1 MNECKLYDDAYNITL
16 ERLNRSIAV
25 ASTSDQYAQQFYEQ
39 RMHSEQMDEKRRQ
52 LNHLYDQLDHETRT
66 RYGKQH
72 QELEKR
78 SNDLQDR
85 IMGQTIRMEY
95 FLRIWREYEVRL
107 DDIRHLLDD
116 IQKELPL
123 NKRLLHFEQIQTAF
137 VLFKDLN
144 QRLGRI
150 EPELLHLNDEIQV
163 LSQDLNVISL
173 QNDIINVKENFL
185 RLVNDVREKFER

>member
-1 MNECKLYDDAYNITL
+1 MTL

-39 RMHSEQMDEKRRQ
+39 RMHSEQMDEKRRH
-52 LNHLYDQLDHETRT
+52 LNLLYDRLDHETRT

-85 IMGQTIRMEY
+85 LTAQMIRMEH
-95 FLRIWREYEVRL
+95 FLKIWREYQIRL
-107 DDIRHLLDD
+107 DDVRNELDE

-123 NKRLLHFEQIQTAF
+123 NKRLLHFEQIQTAA
-137 VLFKDLN
+137 VLYKDLN
-144 QRLGRI
+144 QRLVRI
-150 EPELLHLNDEIQV
+150 EPELLHLNDEIQA

-173 QNDIINVKENFL
+173 QNDIENAKENFL
-185 RLVNDVREKFER
+185 RLINEIREKFEK